1 MLYWLTHYFSVY
13 LHFFRVFQYLTF
25 QAIVSAL
32 TSLLIVLFYCP
43 RMIRRLI
50 ALQLGQVV
58 RTDGP
63 QSHLQKSGT
72 PTMGGALILISVLI
86 SVLLWA
92 DLSNR
97 YIWIA
102 LSVMTLFGV
111 VGYTDDYL
119 KILRKNSK
127 GLSARQK
134 LLFQSVIALVA
145 AIILFYTAH
154 TSAETELT
162 IPFVKTALISLSA
175 FSYIVFAYFVI
186 VGASNAVN
194 LTDGL
199 DGLALMPAI
208 LVMGALGCF
217 AYLSGNTHFSN
228 YLFIPHLPE
237 AGELIVFSSAVVG
250 AGLGFLWYN
259 TYPAEIFM
267 GDVGSLS
274 IGSALGVM
282 ARS

>member
-92 DLSNR
+92 DLSNMYGIR
-97 YIWIA
+97 AHYH
-102 LSVMTLFGV
+102 
-111 VGYTDDYL
+111 
-119 KILRKNSK
+119 KIL
-127 GLSARQK
+127 
-134 LLFQSVIALVA
+134 LFLWCR
-145 AIILFYTAH
+145 LFYFSAH
-154 TSAETELT
+154 Q
-162 IPFVKTALISLSA
+162 IHHIR
-175 FSYIVFAYFVI
+175 IQI
-186 VGASNAVN
+186 
-194 LTDGL
+194 
-199 DGLALMPAI
+199 
-208 LVMGALGCF
+208 
-217 AYLSGNTHFSN
+217 
-228 YLFIPHLPE
+228 
-237 AGELIVFSSAVVG
+237 
-250 AGLGFLWYN
+250 
-259 TYPAEIFM
+259 
-267 GDVGSLS
+267 
-274 IGSALGVM
+274 
-282 ARS
+282 